1 MLPKIT
7 CTNLE
12 ILLPDVP
19 VCKNSDPVVHGV
31 GKGEMVEVLCDVVAN
46 PNVDNFQWAFNNS
59 AGLIHVPP
67 SRAKTFNGTRSKLTY
82 TPKNNK
88 DYGTLMCE
96 AKNEVGKQKQPCI
109 FHIILA
115 GEINDYVFCFTSKFC
130 LFVKVTK
137 IRSMFLFTLF
147 RRKGNVNFQA
157 MFF

>member
-1 MLPKIT
+1 MT

-115 GEINDYVFCFTSKFC
+115 GEINDYVFSVLLHNFVC
-130 LFVKVTK
+130 L
-137 IRSMFLFTLF
+137 
-147 RRKGNVNFQA
+147 
-157 MFF
+157 